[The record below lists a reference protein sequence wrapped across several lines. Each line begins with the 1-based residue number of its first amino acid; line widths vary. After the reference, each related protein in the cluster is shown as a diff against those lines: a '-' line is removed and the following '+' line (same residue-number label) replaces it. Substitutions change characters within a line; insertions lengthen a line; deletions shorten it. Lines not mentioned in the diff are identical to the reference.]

1 MVVCY
6 CYHEKQC
13 DGLEQSSG
21 GEEEDTFAA
30 DNFITPI
37 NVLPGRKV
45 ENCWNKPL
53 FNVCDSQKRAA
64 AEEEQ

>member
-1 MVVCY
+1 MLLFCLMVVCY

-13 DGLEQSSG
+13 DGLEQSSE

-45 ENCWNKPL
+45 ENC
-53 FNVCDSQKRAA
+53 
-64 AEEEQ
+64 